1 MRELGLLRYP
11 VRIVNDH
18 QRDELAKSIRS
29 IETSLNKP
37 ILVTITDAQE
47 KRSHAINRLAHMW
60 YADCAEQGREYTP
73 EQIKCLAKL
82 KWGVPIM
89 RKHEK
94 FNTTWMK
101 LVHAFPDYEEKVAFM
116 EYLPVTSLMTNP
128 EMSEFMNHFQAVMG
142 SRYELTDPR
151 LQGIEL

>member
-1 MRELGLLRYP
+1 MRELGFLRYP

-37 ILVTITDAQE
+37 ILVTITDAHE

-89 RKHEK
+89 RKHKK

>member
-1 MRELGLLRYP
+1 MSELGLLRYP

-101 LVHAFPDYEEKVAFM
+101 LVHAFPGYEEKVAFM

>member
-1 MRELGLLRYP
+1 MSELGLLRYP

-37 ILVTITDAQE
+37 ILVTITDAHE

-89 RKHEK
+89 RKHKK

-128 EMSEFMNHFQAVMG
+128 EMSEFMNNFQAVMG